1 MLGIEPSP
9 EELVLH
15 RMVKIIS
22 DGKAAPGQEPE
33 VNDYILT
40 KEQLARRLHV
50 SLRTVENWMEQ
61 KLVPYVKPTRTVRFI
76 WSDVEQALRRNFGVG
91 YPLGT
96 TSGNRR

>member
-22 DGKAAPGQEPE
+22 DGKAAPAHEAE
-33 VNDYILT
+33 VSDYILT
-40 KEQLARRLHV
+40 KEQVAKRLDV
-50 SLRTVENWMEQ
+50 SLRTVEYWMAQ

-96 TSGNRR
+96 TSSGRR